1 MESLSLEDAL
11 GILLSKVNKIREC
24 EMVSLWESMGR
35 VLSEDITA
43 VRNQPP
49 FPRSPLD
56 GYAVRSEDIKGA
68 SGENAVRLTVVD
80 EVDAGHVTEKT
91 VECGM
96 AVRIM
101 TGAPIPK
108 GADCVIGQEDTDYGE
123 DTVEVFNEIQAFQNY
138 CFEGEDYKTG
148 TVLLK
153 KGMQVW
159 DWRTCRY
166 TEKLR
171 QQC

>member
-24 EMVSLWESMGR
+24 EMVSLWESVGR

-80 EVDAGHVTEKT
+80 EVDAGHVT
-91 VECGM
+91 
-96 AVRIM
+96 
-101 TGAPIPK
+101 
-108 GADCVIGQEDTDYGE
+108 
-123 DTVEVFNEIQAFQNY
+123 
-138 CFEGEDYKTG
+138 
-148 TVLLK
+148 
-153 KGMQVW
+153 
-159 DWRTCRY
+159 
-166 TEKLR
+166 
-171 QQC
+171 